1 MFGIKMNKE
10 LYFKRRANLKA
21 QRDAL
26 ISKANA
32 EKKMFPDEVYEID
45 AQMSKL
51 AEKYEEEA

>member
-1 MFGIKMNKE
+1 MNKE
-10 LYFKRRANLKA
+10 LYFKIRSKLKT

-45 AQMSKL
+45 SQMSKL
-51 AEKYEEEA
+51 AKEYEEKA